1 MYTIGISFDQRLLK
15 GLGLVVVKLLDV
27 GKCILL
33 IFANGTKE
41 TYQTIPKLQNIKKC
55 NLEETMDFGPGKT
68 FPHNMFLDIQV
79 SF

>member
-1 MYTIGISFDQRLLK
+1 M
-15 GLGLVVVKLLDV
+15 GLGLVVVKSLDA
-27 GKCILL
+27 GKRVSIS
-33 IFANGTKE
+33 FANGTEE
-41 TYQTIPKLQNIKKC
+41 TYRTIPKPQKIKKC